1 MRSKK
6 GFAVGDMLPLGM
18 TIVVLGIALALGLT
32 VLADFKSDTVTATAQ
47 GNSHCGLNTTNG
59 TGGTLVYTGCG
70 YDYNGTQDAEIGLNK
85 FTSYLPT
92 IGLVIVVAVIIGI
105 IVRYLFVR

>member
-1 MRSKK
+1 MKSKK

-18 TIVVLGIALALGLT
+18 TIVVLGIALSLGLT
-32 VLADFKSDTVTATAQ
+32 VLADFKSDQT
-47 GNSHCGLNTTNG
+47 SG
-59 TGGTLVYTGCG
+59 TYA
-70 YDYNGTQDAEIGLNK
+70 YNGTADAEQGLNK